1 MRHSPQGFLSSSKT
15 LLNMNRNQTI
25 NTYGLVFFYS
35 KLEAVL
41 SQCERRIVPVR
52 ICIALII
59 IHFLHTVLTFP
70 SMSFSNRKHQ
80 WSWHLVQLALFFF
93 TQIFIGRIYGSN
105 NKIKTQKQ
113 TKKLLGTYILII
125 CTVSQMDLFIAPQCH
140 LFESCI
146 MSIFPISLSVVL
158 LIVNTLYFK
167 AP

>member
-93 TQIFIGRIYGSN
+93 HIDLYWQNIWQQQQNKDIETNQKTAWDIHFNNLYSLIDGFIYSSI
-105 NKIKTQKQ
+105 
-113 TKKLLGTYILII
+113 
-125 CTVSQMDLFIAPQCH
+125 VSPF
-140 LFESCI
+140 
-146 MSIFPISLSVVL
+146 
-158 LIVNTLYFK
+158 
-167 AP
+167 